1 MLAMLMRRS
10 GKTAEGNPCSSA
22 SDFMTCLYQKYKA
35 VLYQKAGAYTPDPCA
50 REDIVQE
57 ALLRLVHNA
66 ARLETLDPPALMSY
80 MTLTVRSA
88 ALNYL
93 RAEHRERLD
102 AVPKELDEKCLR
114 LIKENCASEKR
125 IQAPSSEGACMGA
138 SRRRGR
144 VRLRM
149 VLRAVAAVLAA
160 VLLFCGAYAA
170 NREVQVNVLRF
181 FQKLDENGTW
191 FYFQPDAMGEAGPGA
206 LPQAGTGR

>member
-10 GKTAEGNPCSSA
+10 GKTAEGNPCSNA

-35 VLYQKAGAYTPDPCA
+35 VLYPKAGAYTPDPCA
-50 REDIVQE
+50 REDAERLLAEAE
-57 ALLRLVHNA
+57 ALENSGF
-66 ARLETLDPPALMSY
+66 E
-80 MTLTVRSA
+80 
-88 ALNYL
+88 
-93 RAEHRERLD
+93 
-102 AVPKELDEKCLR
+102 VPKELDEKCLR

-144 VRLRM
+144 VRLRT
-149 VLRAVAAVLAA
+149 VLRAVVAAVLAA

-191 FYFQPDAMGEAGPGA
+191 FYFQPDATGEAGPGA
-206 LPQAGTGR
+206 PTQSGTDR